1 MPIRP
6 EDLKTGGAQIGTVA
20 ASLLRKHADAA
31 LPVPG
36 ERVGAYRIVAELGR
50 GGMAVVYRA
59 ERDDGEYSQA
69 VALKWIAGGRAD
81 ATSAEL
87 FRRERQALADL
98 NHPHIA
104 RLLDG
109 GRSSSG
115 LPWLAMELVEGE
127 GIDRHAHRLGL
138 DPGRRLALF
147 LQVCSAVAFAH
158 GRGILHRD
166 IKPGNVLVDAAGNAK
181 LLDFGLAQLLGQ
193 DDALAAGAHTPGFA
207 SPEQRRG
214 ERLTVASDV
223 FQMGRLLRAL
233 LVPSDPGSPLPA
245 TAAAAAM
252 TTAGTVG
259 ADATDDAGRAPVPG
273 GSGPDRIAQGN
284 PAYLTPDLSAI
295 IAKACDDD
303 PDRRYATTDALA
315 TDIRA
320 VLETRPVAARP
331 PRASYLARRFIQRNR
346 WPVAATATA
355 VALLVATI
363 IAFTTQLR
371 IQRDAATYQAR
382 LATSTLDFLREDLLS
397 AASPEQGLGRELS
410 VREALDLASASAATR
425 FRRAPLEHGSIRL
438 TLAELYLSLGRLQ
451 EAEREADLARTL
463 AVEAGDP
470 TLASAAGLSL
480 AQVLLVR
487 DRLDAAQ
494 DLLDQLDAATLATP
508 DEAALRR
515 RLWLQLLQADLAN
528 RRGDFDR
535 AEQLAD
541 SARRL
546 AVERLGEDDAM
557 SLTAADDRGRY
568 LQMLGRHDEA
578 VAAMAGVHARRLR
591 DLGPLHPRTLESAH
605 GLGVMYRHQGAFDRA
620 LEWLQPTLDGRRRV
634 LGPEHP
640 LTLASANETATCLQ
654 ELRRFDDAEPLFVA
668 TLAAREA
675 QLGAEHH
682 YTRNSM
688 SNLGLLYSLW
698 GRPAQAAPLYE
709 RALAIERRLIGV
721 DHPDTLAL
729 MHNIAGLYRS
739 QGRFAEAM
747 AMHDQVLAG
756 GRSRL
761 GAQAWQVGMFLAGQA
776 RTFAAAGRHPDA
788 DRSMADAVAV
798 LEASLGPHHA
808 RTQRARE
815 LRIELAATAAAP

>member
-1 MPIRP
+1 M
-6 EDLKTGGAQIGTVA
+6 
-20 ASLLRKHADAA
+20 
-31 LPVPG
+31 
-36 ERVGAYRIVAELGR
+36 
-50 GGMAVVYRA
+50 
-59 ERDDGEYSQA
+59 
-69 VALKWIAGGRAD
+69 
-81 ATSAEL
+81 

-98 NHPHIA
+98 NHPNIA

-127 GIDRHAHRLGL
+127 SIDRHAHRLGL
-138 DPGRRLALF
+138 DPGPRLALF

-223 FQMGRLLRAL
+223 FQMGTLLRAL
-233 LVPSDPGSPLPA
+233 LVPSD
-245 TAAAAAM
+245 AAAARR
-252 TTAGTVG
+252 GL
-259 ADATDDAGRAPVPG
+259 DPG
-273 GSGPDRIAQGN
+273 GSRRGN
-284 PAYLTPDLSAI
+284 PVYLSRDLSAI

-303 PDRRYATTDALA
+303 PDRRYATADALA

-320 VLETRPVAARP
+320 VLQTRPVAARP
-331 PRASYLARRFIQRNR
+331 PRGSYLARRFIQRNR

-355 VALLVATI
+355 VALLLATI
-363 IAFTTQLR
+363 IAFTAQLR

-463 AVEAGDP
+463 AVEAGDA
-470 TLASAAGLSL
+470 TLASTAGLSL

-739 QGRFAEAM
+739 QGRYEEAM

-798 LEASLGPHHA
+798 LEASLGPDHA

-815 LRIELAATAAAP
+815 LRIELAATGAAP